1 MKMEVTSSF
10 ETSNSPKYKR
20 DKPEDQNLQG
30 ASFKV
35 SRAVTLLYS
44 SGLLADAEVSE
55 EQAASI
61 FKAEVCTFRKRLEFC
76 MKCRRLLRLKERRK
90 KSVSSS

>member
-20 DKPEDQNLQG
+20 DKPEDQG

-35 SRAVTLLYS
+35 SRAVTP
-44 SGLLADAEVSE
+44 ADTEVLE
-55 EQAASI
+55 VQVTSI
-61 FKAEVCTFRKRLEFC
+61 FKAEVCKFIERLELC
-76 MKCRRLLRLKERRK
+76 MKFRRLLTRFNVRRK
-90 KSVSSS
+90 KSASSS